1 MRCHLMRGYP
11 MRRSLMRG
19 CLVRIAPNHTPE
31 DTRG

>member
-11 MRRSLMRG
+11 MRRSLMR
-19 CLVRIAPNHTPE
+19 IAPNHTPE